1 MNGYEGNRTLRGDHI
16 AIRSEER
23 SLTYAQLHDRAS
35 RLAQVL
41 AAEGLS
47 EGDRLAIMMPNLV
60 EFVECLASSAKLG
73 CAALSVNFHLAPAE
87 LAHVLNDSQASM
99 LIAHVDLKDVV
110 AAAEPA
116 CPVIFVGDK
125 TTDGYEARL
134 ASASSEPVE
143 YLWPAP
149 WPVIYTSGTTGRPK
163 GVVHGALASAE
174 VLAYSQNMLTQ
185 MWGYT
190 EQDIHLVAGPLYH
203 GGPQGYAN
211 LTLFAGGTVVLMD
224 KWDAR
229 EFCRL
234 VEQYQVTTTFLTP
247 AHFIRLLELPPQDL
261 AEFDLTSLRHVLHAG
276 APCPVSVK
284 LRMIDALPQAE
295 IWEFYGMSEGGATR
309 VSPEQFKERPGTVG
323 PPWPG
328 VELQILDPD
337 TKEVLPAGQTG
348 LVYVK
353 PSFGR
358 FHYHEDEAK
367 TEEAWIADS
376 FTVGDIGHLDSDGWL
391 YLTDRHVDLVIK
403 GGVNIYPRQI
413 EEVLHQHPQVVD
425 CAVFGIPN
433 ERDGEHL
440 HAVVELRPS
449 QSQATPQELQ
459 EFCASH
465 LDRWSC
471 PDSFEII
478 DQLPRDP
485 NGKVLKRVLRQQAWS
500 EAGRNI

>member
-87 LAHVLNDSQASM
+87 LAHVLSDSQASM

-224 KWDAR
+224 KWDTR

-353 PSFGR
+353 PAFGR

-367 TEEAWIADS
+367 TQEAWIADS
-376 FTVGDIGHLDSDGWL
+376 FTVGDIGHLDSAGWL

-500 EAGRNI
+500 EAGRKI